1 MGETRHIEGNE
12 ARKESQQAPGARAP
26 WILAQSLGRTDPGR
40 SLSQAP
46 RVAKRRCRPERI

>member
-12 ARKESQQAPGARAP
+12 ARKGETSRPRRPCP
-26 WILAQSLGRTDPGR
+26 WIRAQRLGRTDPAG

-46 RVAKRRCRPERI
+46 RVAKRRCRPARI